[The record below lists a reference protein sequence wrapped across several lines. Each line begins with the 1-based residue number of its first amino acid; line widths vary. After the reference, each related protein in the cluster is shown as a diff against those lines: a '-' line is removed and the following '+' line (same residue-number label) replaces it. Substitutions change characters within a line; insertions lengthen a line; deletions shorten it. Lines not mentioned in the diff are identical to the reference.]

1 MNNVNCC
8 FLIWKHQTHRFF
20 QSDHFVQNQLIYNS
34 PWNTKI
40 QGNVQFYFFN
50 IYSKSWLLFPT
61 WNYIYFCNVIF
72 VIDLD
77 QSNIID
83 ENNVLIRSACIF
95 SNNIIQQ
102 WKEKATFFI
111 WADIYALLIR
121 IGEACI
127 ADFIQVSN
135 IDNNSQESKSSN
147 TTL

>member
-1 MNNVNCC
+1 
-8 FLIWKHQTHRFF
+8 LFF
-20 QSDHFVQNQLIYNS
+20 NLKTSNSQIFPEWSFRTKPLIYNS

-72 VIDLD
+72 VIDLH